1 MLAATAAFTRVHS
14 GLVLLWNFCW
24 VSVFQ
29 LILSMP
35 AFCKKTIS
43 YVVTTNALE
52 EMTVLTRSYIF
63 RKVHIS
69 LRLTLPRRICCYNIH
84 MI

>member
-35 AFCKKTIS
+35 AFCKKTVS

-52 EMTVLTRSYIF
+52 EMTVLTRNIF
-63 RKVHIS
+63 KHVCKMIS
-69 LRLTLPRRICCYNIH
+69 TICTNKLVKCVF
-84 MI
+84 